1 MKSDSTIEILAIGDD
16 LNSTFNKNNLNNL
29 FQFINREFE
38 TNLKYKNG
46 LNQIKFIKEDITPT
60 TTIAADDDSL
70 LNLKINTKYYDLNGR
85 VKLIDINNNDF
96 QIDSIECLIIVLTS
110 TLQIDQNLNDKI
122 EKVLAQNGDCLKL
135 IIHYQK
141 DQKDQKDQ
149 KLDSIQTNKI
159 RDKFEDFVEIFLFN
173 KNDQNDNESED
184 DDDFDSL
191 DELFNTLFVHNWSNI
206 QLKETNKPQKT
217 EKDHKDQKEKVE
229 EEEEG
234 EDNFDF
240 EHLLMNLQDIRSKGE
255 TMTFEE
261 RKKYA
266 EDVVKKFWTSIG
278 GEEDEIDGI
287 ESD

>member
-29 FQFINREFE
+29 FQFINKEFE

-46 LNQIKFIKEDITPT
+46 LNQIKFIKEDIAPT

-135 IIHYQK
+135 IIHY
-141 DQKDQKDQ
+141 QKDQKDQ